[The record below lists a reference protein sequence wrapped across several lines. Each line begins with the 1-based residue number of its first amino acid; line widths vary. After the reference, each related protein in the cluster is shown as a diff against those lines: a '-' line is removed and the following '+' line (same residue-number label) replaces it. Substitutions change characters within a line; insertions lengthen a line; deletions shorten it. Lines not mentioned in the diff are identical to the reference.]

1 MKTKEVIL
9 ALKIGCKVRS
19 RHWKEGEF
27 IELETDTGMCIDECK
42 LGHIHID
49 EISLCYD
56 PNQEWE
62 LFNDNS

>member
-19 RHWKEGEF
+19 PHWKKGEF

-42 LGHIHID
+42 LVHIHID
-49 EISLCYD
+49 EIPHCYYPD
-56 PNQEWE
+56 QEWE

>member
-1 MKTKEVIL
+1 MNTQQVIL

-19 RHWKEGEF
+19 PNWKKGEF
-27 IELETDTGMCIDECK
+27 IELESDTGMCIDECK
-42 LGHIHID
+42 LVHIHID